1 VQGLGAGGMIQLVQ
15 VILSDISTMSE
26 RGLYMAFAALA
37 WSLGTNIGY
46 DYSSLK
52 WIDIDNTT
60 AFL

>member
-1 VQGLGAGGMIQLVQ
+1 
-15 VILSDISTMSE
+15 MSE

-46 DYSSLK
+46 DYSSQK